1 MFKKRDMTQG
11 KIYSSLFLFALPL
24 VIGNIFQL
32 TYNVSD
38 SIVLGWFSSNPIS
51 SQAAVGIA
59 NPIMNI
65 FIALISGLCVGAA
78 IHTSELYGQKDQE
91 KLKKQ
96 ITTMFISGGILVLII
111 TVLFILLLKPIIHIS
126 NVTDEVLINQAYQY
140 LLIIGIGYCFTFLY
154 NAYASVLRSIGDSM
168 ASLIFLVLSCILN
181 VGLNILFVL
190 GFNLD
195 VLGVALST
203 TISQILCAIAIVIY
217 GKIKYKEILVFKRNE
232 YRVDFSLLKTTASY
246 AFASCL
252 QQIVLWVGKYLIS
265 TQINKCDVTII
276 DAFSS
281 ASKIDDFVFSPAQNF
296 GHATA
301 IFIAQNRG
309 AGNIKRAKQGHLAGT
324 SMNLIYGV
332 FISLFVFFLREPLL
346 NLFLSNDETIAQAKS
361 IVVDNGTSYLRVMS
375 FLYLCPCITNS
386 IQSYFRG
393 LGKLNIVFLSTLV
406 QIIARVSFVFILIN
420 LSTYPLDQ
428 VAWATGI
435 GWAFMISFEL
445 PFLIYYYK
453 TNKGMIVKS

>member
-1 MFKKRDMTQG
+1 MAKKRDMTQG
-11 KIYSSLFLFALPL
+11 KIFSSLFLFALPL

-38 SIVLGWFSSNPIS
+38 SIVLGWFSADKINA
-51 SQAAVGIA
+51 QAAVGVA

-65 FIALISGLCVGAA
+65 FISLISGLCVGAA
-78 IHTSELYGQKDQE
+78 IHTSEIYGQKDE
-91 KLKKQ
+91 TKLKKQ
-96 ITTMFISGGILVLII
+96 ITTMFISGGILVLLI
-111 TVLFILLLKPIIHIS
+111 TILFIALLRPIIQIS
-126 NVTDEVLINQAYQY
+126 NVTSEVLIKEAYQY
-140 LLIIGIGYCFTFLY
+140 LLVIGIGYIFTFLY

-168 ASLIFLVLSCILN
+168 ASLIFLIMSCVLN
-181 VGLNILFVL
+181 VGLNILFVVA
-190 GFNLD
+190 FHLD
-195 VLGVALST
+195 VLGVGLST
-203 TISQILCAIAIVIY
+203 TISQVLCAIAIMIY
-217 GKIKYKEILVFKRNE
+217 GKVKYKEILVFKRNE
-232 YRVDFSLLKTTASY
+232 YKVDFSLLKITASY

-265 TQINKCDVTII
+265 TQINSKDVTII

-309 AGNIKRAKQGHLAGT
+309 AGNVKRTKQGHLAGT
-324 SMNLIYGV
+324 LMNLIYGV
-332 FISLFVFFLREPLL
+332 FISLFVLFLRQPLL
-346 NLFLSNDETIAQAKS
+346 NLFLSNDEAIADSKS
-361 IVVDNGTSYLRVMS
+361 IVVDHGISYLKIMCL
-375 FLYLCPCITNS
+375 LYICPCLTNS

-406 QIIARVSFVFILIN
+406 QIIARVTSVFLMIN
-420 LSTYPLDQ
+420 LSSYPLNQ

-435 GWAFMISFEL
+435 GWAFMIGFEL
-445 PFLIYYYK
+445 PILIYYYK
-453 TNKGMIVKS
+453 TNKGMISKA